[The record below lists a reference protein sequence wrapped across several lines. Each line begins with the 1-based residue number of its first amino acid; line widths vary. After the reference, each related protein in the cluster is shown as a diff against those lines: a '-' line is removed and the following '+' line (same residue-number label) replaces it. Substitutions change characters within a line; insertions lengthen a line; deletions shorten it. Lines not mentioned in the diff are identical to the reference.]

1 MPVTPDLTYVL
12 ILCALLYVVAVRGGV
27 SCVEKYLL
35 NPSPRRRARFRDTV
49 FCSGDLLLWSTHSNA
64 WYADLAKL
72 ICASPYTHVSVVFVD
87 AAGVAFVW
95 ETNQDVGHRVK
106 RLAAVLAETHHSTC
120 ILRKLNRPVDSSRME
135 QFIRANLGNH
145 YSFNVYSGVLMQ
157 WFTRLKLPAVTSL
170 DLTAATPA
178 TPAPHVSPPPPP
190 PPPARPRPRRFCS
203 QLVADTYECLGV
215 ISLRFSD
222 KTHASLVLPSDFAN
236 PADRSVFHWLSS
248 YALGPEIRLVYHDHA
263 RVAPVSP

>member
-1 MPVTPDLTYVL
+1 MPAATPDLTYVL

-49 FCSGDLLLWSTHSNA
+49 FCSGDLLLWSTHSNV
-64 WYADLAKL
+64 WYADLVKL
-72 ICASPYTHVSVVFVD
+72 VCGSPYTHVSVVFVD

-95 ETNQDVGHRVK
+95 ETNQDAGHRLK
-106 RLAAVLAETHHSTC
+106 RLAAVLTEAPNSTC
-120 ILRKLNRPVDSSRME
+120 ILRKLNRPVNSTLMK

-157 WFTRLKLPAVTSL
+157 WFTRLKLPAVSSTTT
-170 DLTAATPA
+170 DDTVPA
-178 TPAPHVSPPPPP
+178 Q
-190 PPPARPRPRRFCS
+190 RFCS
-203 QLVADTYECLGV
+203 QLVADTYEFLGV

-236 PADRSVFHWLSS
+236 PNDRSVFHWLSS
-248 YALGPEIRLVYHDHA
+248 YALGPEIRLTYHA
-263 RVAPVSP
+263 R